1 MSRRLIVVLVAAL
14 LTAGIFVSAAAAI
27 AFTDDSCA
35 NDSGCRPPHG
45 QVGSSYFHK
54 VQIRPGGGTGPYTYS
69 ISAGSLPAGLSI
81 GSSSGEITGTP
92 TAAGTSNFYIDG
104 GDACPGSS
112 SCTNVGDPP
121 PCEPG
126 TPLVDG
132 TCRFPH
138 VSAQRDFTIVIDPG
152 LRIVTNDI
160 PQNAT
165 LGQAYS
171 AQLEAQVVTN
181 LNPVTGSPAT
191 GAAWTVVS
199 GVGTGLP
206 PGLTVANGLISG
218 TPTAEGAFNFRI
230 QATLNGVSHFQTY
243 SLTVRQPLA
252 VSAARPM
259 ATSPAPTLWEVG
271 VPFSSKLTP
280 SGGSGTFTLA
290 IGTGTLPTGVTLG
303 PDGTVSGTPRAAG
316 TYRATVKVTDSEG
329 RSLDYAANFGIAA
342 RLKVGT
348 LALKPGKVG
357 RSYRSKVTALGG
369 IAPRKWKI
377 TLGPLP
383 KGIRFERTTGI
394 LSGIPTKAGRYRLT
408 FQVTDGLKVVAS
420 KRLRIDVLP

>member
-1 MSRRLIVVLVAAL
+1 
-14 LTAGIFVSAAAAI
+14 
-27 AFTDDSCA
+27 
-35 NDSGCRPPHG
+35 
-45 QVGSSYFHK
+45 
-54 VQIRPGGGTGPYTYS
+54 
-69 ISAGSLPAGLSI
+69 
-81 GSSSGEITGTP
+81 
-92 TAAGTSNFYIDG
+92 
-104 GDACPGSS
+104 
-112 SCTNVGDPP
+112 
-121 PCEPG
+121 
-126 TPLVDG
+126 
-132 TCRFPH
+132 
-138 VSAQRDFTIVIDPG
+138 
-152 LRIVTNDI
+152 
-160 PQNAT
+160 
-165 LGQAYS
+165 
-171 AQLEAQVVTN
+171 LEAQVVTN

-218 TPTAEGAFNFRI
+218 TPTAEGSFNFRI
-230 QATLNGVSHFQTY
+230 QATLNSSTHFQTY

-271 VPFSSKLTP
+271 VPFASKLTP
-280 SGGSGTFTLA
+280 SGGSGTYTFA
-290 IGTGTLPTGVTLG
+290 IGTGTLPAGVTLG
-303 PDGTVSGTPRAAG
+303 PDGTISGTPRAAG
-316 TYRATVKVTDSEG
+316 TSRATVKVTDSEG

-369 IAPRKWKI
+369 VAPRKWKI

-383 KGIRFERTTGI
+383 KGIRFDRTTGI

>member
-27 AFTDDSCA
+27 AFTDASCA
-35 NDSGCRPPHG
+35 NDSTCRPPHG
-45 QVGSSYFHK
+45 QVGASYFHK
-54 VQIRPGGGTGPYTYS
+54 VAIREGGGTGPYSFS
-69 ISAGSLPAGLSI
+69 ISSGSLPAGLSL
-81 GSSSGEITGTP
+81 SSNGEITGTP
-92 TAAGTSNFYIDG
+92 TAAGTSVFYIDG
-104 GDACPGSS
+104 GDSCPGSS
-112 SCTNVGDPP
+112 ACIISGMSP
-121 PCEPG
+121 PCGGWTQIG
-126 TPLVDG
+126 T
-132 TCRFPH
+132 TCRFNH
-138 VSAQRDFTIVIDPG
+138 VSAQRDSTITIDPG

-165 LGQAYS
+165 LGQPYS

-191 GAAWTVVS
+191 GAAWAVVS

-218 TPTAEGAFNFRI
+218 TPTAEGSFNFRI
-230 QATLNGVSHFQTY
+230 QATLNSSTHFQTY

-271 VPFSSKLTP
+271 VPFASKLTP
-280 SGGSGTFTLA
+280 SGGSGTYTFA
-290 IGTGTLPTGVTLG
+290 IGTGTLPAGVTLG
-303 PDGTVSGTPRAAG
+303 PDGTISGTPRAAG
-316 TYRATVKVTDSEG
+316 TSRATVKVTDSEG
-329 RSLDYAANFGIAA
+329 RSLDYAANFAVAA

-348 LALKPGKVG
+348 FALSPGKVG

-383 KGIRFERTTGI
+383 KGIRFDRTTGI

>member
-1 MSRRLIVVLVAAL
+1 MSRRLIVVLVTAL
-14 LTAGIFVSAAAAI
+14 LTAGIFVSVAAAI
-27 AFTDDSCA
+27 AFTDESCA
-35 NDSGCRPPHG
+35 NDSTCRPPHG

-54 VQIRPGGGTGPYTYS
+54 VQIREGGGTGPYSYS

-104 GDACPGSS
+104 GDACPGAS
-112 SCTNVGDPP
+112 SCVVAGAVP
-121 PCEPG
+121 PCG
-126 TPLVDG
+126 GYTQIDT
-132 TCRFPH
+132 TCRFNH

-152 LRIVTNDI
+152 LQIVTNSI

-165 LGQAYS
+165 LGQPYS
-171 AQLEAQVVTN
+171 AQLDAQVVTN

-191 GAAWTVVS
+191 GATWTVVS

-218 TPTAEGAFNFRI
+218 TPTAEGSYNFRI
-230 QATLNGVSHFQTY
+230 QATLNSSTHFQTY

-271 VPFSSKLTP
+271 VPFASKLTP
-280 SGGSGTFTLA
+280 SGGSGTYTFA

-369 IAPRKWKI
+369 IAPRNWKI